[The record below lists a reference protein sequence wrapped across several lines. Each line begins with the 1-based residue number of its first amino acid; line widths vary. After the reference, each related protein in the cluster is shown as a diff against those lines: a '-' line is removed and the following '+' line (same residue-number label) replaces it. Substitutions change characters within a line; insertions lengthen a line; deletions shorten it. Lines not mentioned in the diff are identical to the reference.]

1 MATLLFL
8 VISIVFI
15 GLGLPDSVFNA
26 AWPAISDNLGL
37 LDTDAVYIF
46 ACVALGTVLS
56 SLLASKLVGKFGTA
70 LVSAITTVFM
80 AIILIGFS
88 TIDSLLFFCLLSIP
102 LGFGT
107 GLIDSTLTKY
117 ATAKY
122 SPSKLTF
129 LHCFYSLGASISPLL
144 MFASLTTSNDWRSGY
159 HLVALVMGIIAV
171 ITLITLP
178 FMNKASKQ
186 TDENTWNIALSIT
199 LQKDPIVFTPGE
211 LAKIPA
217 VRTACALFFLTAG
230 VEFTCGLWGSTYLVQ
245 SLGLTS
251 TDAAGFLT
259 FYYVGI
265 TAGRYFSGRVSVVTP
280 AQKTAQISL
289 AFFGIAFL
297 LFFLPTTSF
306 FNGAALF
313 FIGFGNGP
321 IYPSII
327 SLTPTNFGNNLFG
340 SISTAQNLFY
350 NLGMLT
356 MPLLFG
362 LITTWVGFD
371 AFPIFLFV
379 LYLLLF
385 ITTIIYGS
393 RTRLLRLQLK
403 HEEPLF

>member
-1 MATLLFL
+1 MATLLFF

-26 AWPAISDNLGL
+26 AWPSISDNLGL
-37 LDTDAVYIF
+37 LDTDAIYIF
-46 ACVALGTVLS
+46 TCVALGTVLS
-56 SLLASKLVGKFGTA
+56 SLIASRLVGKFGTA
-70 LVSAITTVFM
+70 LVSAVTTVFM

-88 TIDSLLFFCLLSIP
+88 AIDSLLFFCLLSVP

-122 SPSKLTF
+122 SPSRLTF

-144 MFASLTTSNDWRSGY
+144 MFATLTTSNDWRSGY
-159 HLVALVMGIIAV
+159 QLVALVMGIIAV
-171 ITLITLP
+171 ITLATVP

-186 TDENTWNIALSIT
+186 TDEDTWNIALSIT
-199 LQKDPIVFTPGE
+199 LQQAPIVFTPGE

-217 VRTACALFFLTAG
+217 VRVACALFFLTAG

-245 SLGLTS
+245 SVGLS
-251 TDAAGFLT
+251 ATDAAGFLA
-259 FYYVGI
+259 FYYIGV
-265 TAGRYFSGRVSVVTP
+265 TAGRYFAGRVSIVTP

-297 LFFLPTTSF
+297 LFFLPTTPF
-306 FNGAALF
+306 FDGAALF

-327 SLTPTNFGNNLFG
+327 SLTPNNFGNNLFG

-362 LITTWVGFD
+362 LITTWVGFN
-371 AFPIFLFV
+371 AFPFFVFV
-379 LYLLLF
+379 LYVLLF
-385 ITTIIYGS
+385 IVTVMYGS
-393 RTRLLRLQLK
+393 RTKLLRLQLK
-403 HEEPLF
+403 HEEPLY